1 MRTRN
6 MNLYKFG
13 RNIMPSVKT
22 QKRTRA
28 PQNVKSRD
36 SSLCL
41 DFHATSIAGKERTK
55 RTRQKKLRFSDKK
68 RQPVAI
74 LMQLVAISI
83 PIMKSAS

>member
-1 MRTRN
+1 
-6 MNLYKFG
+6 
-13 RNIMPSVKT
+13 MPCYVDPEK
-22 QKRTRA
+22 TRA

-74 LMQLVAISI
+74 LMQLVAYITEFHNYF
-83 PIMKSAS
+83 PVFWVNF